1 MKKSIKLFS
10 CIYFIGIGLFAV
22 YTCISHRIVLGSTDG
37 INQHY
42 RAMMYI
48 SDLYKNILSSF
59 IHGQVDIPMY
69 DLNIGMGDDIL
80 ATLNYYGLG
89 DPFYLLTVFA
99 SHRIM
104 PYFYTMFFYFRLYLA
119 GIVMIFYGYRAL
131 PGRKSESYVVAA
143 FVYCFSGFALE
154 ANCHIIFIHA
164 MMYLPLILWAIIGC
178 YEGKKYSHIILTIS
192 VMFLAC
198 TNVYFL
204 YIISIASCIYALSL
218 LTVYKE
224 KRIAIVRIVF
234 SYLMG
239 ILCSA
244 VILFPVGI
252 SILNSNRQQA
262 AGAESYIRLLY
273 SYTEYKRLFYRI
285 FYVTDDARGMA
296 AVPIIGLI
304 CVIVIL
310 TAKRNKRLIT
320 WIVIGTVCYCLPIIA
335 WIMSGMGGNV
345 YGRWEIVLTVMI
357 AVCVIEAWDEIV
369 CPKKASLIIIWT
381 IFLVMVLIG
390 ILDHTLAER
399 CYRNSLAGYF
409 MCCVAILIIYVFRNK
424 SEKFLRLS
432 ITVIALACAF
442 MSWIT
447 NVINYDINSLHEHDD
462 KINDIR
468 AYDSDSFY
476 RIDNTKAYNF
486 TDNVFNLSINSDYS
500 TSTEYFSID
509 NPGYVNG
516 RYRLGMGDSYLI
528 TGFDNR
534 SILQSLS
541 SVKYVVSERD
551 DKYNPSYGFKKY
563 ESLSDEDVIVYNNEY
578 VLPMAY
584 IYTSQISEEEFEQL
598 DAVEKQVA
606 MIEFMAYGNA
616 SSQKQHIDES
626 IAINPDIID
635 ISSDITEN
643 GIQYTL
649 KCLCKENKET
659 YLTIDDQTFSGM
671 VIIDG
676 YVKKLWGEGI
686 NSINLGFYKDNTIV
700 NVEFLC
706 KKELE
711 PNQLHLKEL
720 DVVSLFQEN
729 IAELKKNSIDDI
741 RIGKNTVKCT
751 SDITENAFLCM
762 SIPYT
767 KGWTA
772 YIDGDNVET
781 FVANDIFLGIS
792 IPDGKHEIEFKYETP
807 GLRIGLIVSLC
818 TGILLISICIL
829 ERKRYDQK
837 GDSVC

>member
-1 MKKSIKLFS
+1 
-10 CIYFIGIGLFAV
+10 
-22 YTCISHRIVLGSTDG
+22 
-37 INQHY
+37 
-42 RAMMYI
+42 
-48 SDLYKNILSSF
+48 
-59 IHGQVDIPMY
+59 
-69 DLNIGMGDDIL
+69 
-80 ATLNYYGLG
+80 
-89 DPFYLLTVFA
+89 
-99 SHRIM
+99 
-104 PYFYTMFFYFRLYLA
+104 
-119 GIVMIFYGYRAL
+119 
-131 PGRKSESYVVAA
+131 
-143 FVYCFSGFALE
+143 
-154 ANCHIIFIHA
+154 
-164 MMYLPLILWAIIGC
+164 MYLPLILWAIIGC